1 MVVDT
6 YPSLVGEIN
15 ESEKLV
21 ANANY
26 YLEHDKIVGSM
37 IVFVEEEDFLEETA
51 LDESY
56 HKEIVKVMSCD
67 VELVDPFSI
76 ESITNP
82 IPLYSLITTHS
93 FIISLCH
100 GYIIVHLT

>member
-1 MVVDT
+1 VVIDT
-6 YPSLVGEIN
+6 CPPLLREIN
-15 ESEKLV
+15 ESEKLM
-21 ANANY
+21 AKANY
-26 YLEHDKIVGSM
+26 YLDHDKIVGSM
-37 IVFVEEEDFLEETA
+37 IVFVEEEDSLKETT

-76 ESITNP
+76 ESVTNP